1 MQDPSSF
8 VATHSKVW
16 NLLFHWPGPSQI
28 SVHYDIVCPGAKHP
42 DIETYLIIVDSDVL
56 ASDWSSDHVMSA
68 PRAPNI
74 YRTSHRFDGITI
86 YPVPRIYWIKTHNY
100 RRPSR
105 ASLVAWSLEGE
116 GVSLGLWLE
125 SPGPRDEY
133 LAINV
138 EEQYSLLNSQSIC
151 GWLYLIKSSKTEQ
164 VEEERSVQL

>member
-1 MQDPSSF
+1 MLLQDQSSF
-8 VATHSKVW
+8 VATHSKAW
-16 NLLFHWPGPSQI
+16 NLLFHWPGPSQL
-28 SVHYDIVCPGAKHP
+28 SVHYDIVCPGATQPRYRNIFDHCWLWCP
-42 DIETYLIIVDSDVL
+42 GLWLVESDHVMS
-56 ASDWSSDHVMSA
+56 SDWSSDHVMSA

-125 SPGPRDEY
+125 SPGPRGE
-133 LAINV
+133 
-138 EEQYSLLNSQSIC
+138 
-151 GWLYLIKSSKTEQ
+151 
-164 VEEERSVQL
+164 